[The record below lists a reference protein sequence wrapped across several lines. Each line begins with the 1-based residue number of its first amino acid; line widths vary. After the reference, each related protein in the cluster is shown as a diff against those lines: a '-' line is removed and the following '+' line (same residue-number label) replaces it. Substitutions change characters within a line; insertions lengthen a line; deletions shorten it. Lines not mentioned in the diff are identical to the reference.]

1 MANPFQFERIPG
13 PEDFCGRET
22 ETQKLTQLIMDGKN
36 VVLFGDRRYGK
47 TSLIDHVFRQLPEAR
62 LHAFADL
69 FDCTDGQDVAIHI
82 YQAVYDALPFSLERK
97 IKEMKGVFSRVN
109 LGVELTSAG
118 SARVTPNLLTRDFE
132 DLMQDALL
140 GAEHL
145 CEKLDKTLVI
155 ALDEFQQV
163 AEIKDKR
170 VDALLRTYMQRMH
183 RVSFIFSGSKK
194 SILSNLFIDKSRPLY
209 GMATSISIGG
219 IEVAT
224 LKQYCSERL
233 GQPFEEGAFEA
244 LYDQVRGQTKLILQ
258 VCYWLYAD
266 QKDLNPESVQAVL
279 DMVIQE
285 KNEEFKL
292 LFASYTSQQKKAIKA
307 IGRYDGKGL
316 YQQDRLSQLGLTRQ
330 SLYQILNRLVEVGD
344 VVRID
349 DDRYAMADV
358 HFHLWVVK
366 SFG

>member
-1 MANPFQFERIPG
+1 MANPFQFESLPQAG
-13 PEDFCGRET
+13 DFCGREA
-22 ETQKLTQLIMDGKN
+22 ESSKLTQLILDGKN

-47 TSLIDHVFRQLPEAR
+47 TSLIDHVFRQLPKDR
-62 LHAFADL
+62 LHAFSDL
-69 FDCTDGQDVAIHI
+69 FDCTDGQDVAVHI

-97 IKEMKGVFSRVN
+97 IKEMKGAFSRVH
-109 LGVELTSAG
+109 LGVELTHTG
-118 SARVTPNLLTRDFE
+118 STRVIPSLMTREFE
-132 DLMQDALL
+132 MLMQDALE

-145 CEKLDKTLVI
+145 CNKLNKTLVI

-170 VDALLRTYMQRMH
+170 VDALLRTYMQRMN
-183 RVSFIFSGSKK
+183 RVSFIFSGSRK
-194 SILSNLFIDKSRPLY
+194 SILSNLFIDKSQPLY

-219 IEVAT
+219 IETDT
-224 LKQYCSERL
+224 LKHYCEERL
-233 GQPFEEGAFEA
+233 GQTFKPEAFEG
-244 LYDQVRGQTKLILQ
+244 LYRRVRGQTKLILQ
-258 VCYWLYAD
+258 VCYWLYAE
-266 QKDLNPESVQAVL
+266 KSELTSEAVESVL

-292 LFASYTSQQKKAIKA
+292 LFASYTGQQKKALKA

-316 YQQDRLSQLGLTRQ
+316 YQQDRLSQLGVNRQ
-330 SLYQILNRLVEVGD
+330 SLYQVLNRLVEVGD

-358 HFHLWVVK
+358 HFHLWVMRA
-366 SFG
+366 FG